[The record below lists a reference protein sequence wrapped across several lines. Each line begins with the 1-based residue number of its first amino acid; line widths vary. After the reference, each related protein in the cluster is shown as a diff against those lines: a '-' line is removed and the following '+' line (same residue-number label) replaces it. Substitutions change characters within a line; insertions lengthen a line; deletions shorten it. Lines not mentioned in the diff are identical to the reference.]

1 MPLVVPGVM
10 TSGGNQQ
17 DSWMSK
23 LVGKKIT
30 DATTD
35 ETVCGLVYF
44 HRDSAH
50 ADGYAEFLEAG
61 STERSSNR

>member
-10 TSGGNQQ
+10 TSGGNQH

-30 DATTD
+30 DSTTD
-35 ETVCGLVYF
+35 ETVRLLIRLKSGLINI
-44 HRDSAH
+44 
-50 ADGYAEFLEAG
+50 DGYAELLEA
-61 STERSSNR
+61 RSSKGSSDR